1 MGETKFDKDYA
12 WLVSK
17 DVAIDGI
24 TKKGVF
30 KYLAPSTVPSDGYVY
45 SFLNVM
51 KDLEKGWLDAESYH
65 NPTCKPVQIDLAKK
79 KMKALPIDYTSSWA
93 SYGKYVE
100 DDGKIIFAVS
110 TEKDGNGYFRYD
122 PKTNKAK
129 KIAEAEQIPMWIVP
143 LK

>member
-1 MGETKFDKDYA
+1 MITKDYT
-12 WLVSK
+12 
-17 DVAIDGI
+17 I
-24 TKKGVF
+24 F
-30 KYLAPSTVPSDGYVY
+30 KLSAGQHIGRLASYFG
-45 SFLNVM
+45 NVRILGM
-51 KDLEKGWLDAESYH
+51 
-65 NPTCKPVQIDLAKK
+65 NNFFDLAKK

-100 DDGKIIFAVS
+100 NDGKVIFAVS